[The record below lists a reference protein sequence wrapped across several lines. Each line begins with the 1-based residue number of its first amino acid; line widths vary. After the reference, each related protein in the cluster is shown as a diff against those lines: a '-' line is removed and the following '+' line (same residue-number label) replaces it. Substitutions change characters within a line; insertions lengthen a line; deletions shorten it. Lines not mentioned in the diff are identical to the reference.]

1 MKNILILVILLIS
14 QKSISQNKIE
24 TKAKFLNVFDLT
36 NAYDYTKEE
45 NDTLMDSK
53 FIGKLPEKLLQSEK
67 ETSIK
72 LLTKIKIV
80 YNNEEH
86 IYIKYYEKTGN
97 VSDLKI
103 IDILSRNSTF
113 IKNESVNII
122 LDPIK
127 RIMNSVNANILFEFY
142 NKENDISYPEIN
154 ELKPLVKSSN
164 GILDINKLA
173 DVVEKNKNI
182 LSKYIFK

>member
-1 MKNILILVILLIS
+1 MKNILVLIILLIFE
-14 QKSISQNKIE
+14 KSISQNKVV

-53 FIGKLPEKLLQSEK
+53 LIDKLPEKLLQSGK
-67 ETSIK
+67 QVSIK

-97 VSDLKI
+97 VSNLKI
-103 IDILSRNSTF
+103 VDILSRNGAFTR
-113 IKNESVNII
+113 NEASNTI

-127 RIMNSVNANILFEFY
+127 RIMNSVNANIMFEFY
-142 NKENDISYPEIN
+142 NKEDDILYPEIN
-154 ELKPLVKSSN
+154 KLKPFVKSSN
-164 GILDINKLA
+164 GILDVNKLA
-173 DVVEKNKNI
+173 DVVDKNKI
-182 LSKYIFK
+182 VLSKYLSK